1 MNSRRVDHAQERAL
15 CTAHPSPVPQS
26 TQNRRMARKSQPG
39 TCTCTCT
46 PATIHRARKAAKA
59 HNTAHVRARAR
70 RPVSQRAAAAA
81 CNSTARGAVWHGSPV
96 GPRARTATDNRQTS
110 HARYSSEKPRRDRA
124 VPGGRRV
131 PGAAPPYPTR
141 KRARRPAGGGV
152 ARAPSRA
159 ASSEMRPAGTVGAG
173 RDGDW
178 PDRALGLGVRP

>member
-59 HNTAHVRARAR
+59 QHRTRTGTRTTTSV
-70 RPVSQRAAAAA
+70 PAAA

-141 KRARRPAGGGV
+141 KRARRPARGV